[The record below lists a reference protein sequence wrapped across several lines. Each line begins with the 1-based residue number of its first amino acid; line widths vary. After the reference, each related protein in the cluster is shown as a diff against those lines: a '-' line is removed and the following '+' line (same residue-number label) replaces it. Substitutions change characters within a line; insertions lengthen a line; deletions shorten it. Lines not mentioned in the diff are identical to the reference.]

1 MNRNLDSQPQAT
13 PVRCDAMKWGIAL
26 GCAAAVLCAGVA
38 GAQPFKI
45 HTKSRLLDFEYSW
58 PSEVGAVPALVRH
71 FAKDMREERKTML
84 ADAREASRT
93 RQELPFNFYS
103 FYRDLSSAGQ
113 SRRFLSLKI
122 KTYEFTGGAH
132 GNTYSEAF
140 LWDRQ
145 LRKAVAFSSLLAD
158 KQAIARLL
166 RNPFCH
172 RLHNERTRRNGQE
185 MSGVFDDCPK
195 LSDLKILP
203 GDSDHHGKFDVI
215 RLVAD
220 QGVAGSNAEGEYD
233 ISLPVTA
240 KFVAAVKPE
249 YRSSF
254 ETQRQ

>member
-1 MNRNLDSQPQAT
+1 
-13 PVRCDAMKWGIAL
+13 MKWGIAL

-38 GAQPFKI
+38 GAQPLKT

-71 FAKDMREERKTML
+71 FTKDMREERKAML
-84 ADAREASRT
+84 AQQSADARDMEGN
-93 RQELPFNFYS
+93 RQVLPYS
-103 FYRDLSSAGQ
+103 FYRDVTTAGQ
-113 SRRFLSLKI
+113 SGRFLSLKI

-132 GNTYSEAF
+132 GNTYSEAY

-145 LRKAVAFSSLLAD
+145 LRKAVAFGSLLVD

-166 RNPFCH
+166 RNPFC
-172 RLHNERTRRNGQE
+172 RKLHNERTKRNGQE

-203 GDSDHHGKFDVI
+203 ADSDHHGKFDVI

-240 KFVAAVKPE
+240 RFVAAVKPE